1 MSLLKIR
8 EFYASYYNSN
18 TLINIR
24 QCRALER
31 RGGGWSRGRG
41 TAGSQHGCHAPA
53 PRRPSPA
60 SAGRSV
66 FEGIMP
72 LGGHN
77 CIRTGG
83 WGLIALIRLLL
94 QLLSLLL
101 AGFEQEADPVCVVVH
116 GEVRQPG
123 AGVGVH
129 HDLVPALHVQD
140 DVLPGHRVLVV
151 VLVVLVEDG
160 GDLLAVLPDGEQ
172 RLLVVVGG
180 NVEHEEVGAASG
192 AGEDTSVGVQT
203 STDVAVGP
211 VEGEV
216 LLTATVVGLASVG
229 IEVNAEGLP

>member
-31 RGGGWSRGRG
+31 RGGGWSGGRG
-41 TAGSQHGCHAPA
+41 TAGSQHGCRAPA

-66 FEGIMP
+66 CEGIMP
-72 LGGHN
+72 LGGHI

-83 WGLIALIRLLL
+83 WGLVALIRLLL

-101 AGFEQEADPVCVVVH
+101 AGFEQEADPVRVVVH

-129 HDLVPALHVQD
+129 HNLVPALHVQD
-140 DVLPGHRVLVV
+140 NVLSGHAVLVV
-151 VLVVLVEDG
+151 ILMVLVENG
-160 GDLLAVLPDGEQ
+160 GDLLSILADGQ
-172 RLLVVVGG
+172 
-180 NVEHEEVGAASG
+180 
-192 AGEDTSVGVQT
+192 
-203 STDVAVGP
+203 
-211 VEGEV
+211 
-216 LLTATVVGLASVG
+216 
-229 IEVNAEGLP
+229 

>member
-24 QCRALER
+24 QYRALER
-31 RGGGWSRGRG
+31 RGGGRSGGRG

-53 PRRPSPA
+53 PRRPSPSPA

-66 FEGIMP
+66 CEGIMP
-72 LGGHN
+72 LGGHI
-77 CIRTGG
+77 CIKTGG
-83 WGLIALIRLLL
+83 WGLVALIRLLL

-101 AGFEQEADPVCVVVH
+101 AGFEQEADPVRVVVH

-140 DVLPGHRVLVV
+140 DVLTGHRVLVV

-180 NVEHEEVGAASG
+180 DVEHEEVGAAGG
-192 AGEDTSVGVQT
+192 AGEDAGVSVQAAAHV
-203 STDVAVGP
+203 
-211 VEGEV
+211 
-216 LLTATVVGLASVG
+216 
-229 IEVNAEGLP
+229 